1 MEKPPGL
8 FYDESTR
15 QNMNPRNLQIIL
27 FILVGA
33 FSATAQSS
41 AERSHVERFSSIKDR
56 AERDESEAV
65 EKLKANPQ
73 DAAAWNLKANARMR
87 LGKYTEALDDIRR
100 AVALDGANADYQAS
114 LGYVLFK
121 LGRPAEALAA
131 ERAALKLDDKN
142 FTANYQLGRF
152 LLTSGDAKA
161 LPEAVA
167 LLKRA
172 LEIDPRR
179 SELRFD
185 LITAYRLLGDQPN
198 AIAQLNLL
206 QDARPAD
213 PRVIYADGLLASD
226 RNDLRAAI
234 ASFQQAL
241 AKDPTLFGAW
251 QDLGLAFIRQNK
263 WQEASETFGE
273 LTKRH
278 SDSVEA
284 AYLYALALYN
294 TGRFAEAEREAR
306 RALRIDAGASAAHTL
321 LGIIL
326 ASRGGAD
333 LEAIESLTQATALD
347 VNSFD
352 ANFYLGR
359 VQYATRD
366 YAGAVKSLRV
376 AVNLNPKHSESR
388 FFLGT
393 ALEAN
398 GESEAAFKEYEE
410 LAKLAPDSAQGQM
423 GLGALLVR
431 QGKLD
436 EAIATL
442 KKATELDV
450 KLFEAHWALGR
461 ALILKERYTDAINAL
476 QNAVAL
482 LPDRPDAHFQL
493 GQALQ
498 RAGRKE
504 EAAREFETVKRLNEE
519 FRTRTK
525 Q

>member
-1 MEKPPGL
+1 MMKALIIHMKPL
-8 FYDESTR
+8 S
-15 QNMNPRNLQIIL
+15 LQIV
-27 FILVGA
+27 FILIVCA
-33 FSATAQSS
+33 LAAQAQTL
-41 AERSHVERFSSIKDR
+41 AERSHVERFSTPKDR
-56 AERDESEAV
+56 AERDEAEAA
-65 EKLKANPQ
+65 EKLKGNPK
-73 DAAAWNLKANARMR
+73 DDAAWNLRANARMR
-87 LGKYTEALDDIRR
+87 LGKYPEALEDIRR
-100 AVALDGANADYQAS
+100 AVELKPASADYQAS

-121 LGRPAEALAA
+121 LGRPVEAIAA

-152 LLTSGDAKA
+152 LLINGDAKA
-161 LPEAVA
+161 LPESAG

-179 SELRFD
+179 SEIRFD

-226 RNDLRAAI
+226 RNDLRMAI
-234 ASFQQAL
+234 ANFQQTL
-241 AKDPTLFGAW
+241 AKDPNLFGAW
-251 QDLGLAFIRQNK
+251 QDLGMAYIKQNK
-263 WQEASETFGE
+263 WQEASEAFSE
-273 LTKRH
+273 FAKRR

-294 TGRFAEAEREAR
+294 TGRSAEAEREVR

-326 ASRGGAD
+326 AARGGAD
-333 LEAIESLTQATALD
+333 FEAIESLTQAVALD
-347 VNSFD
+347 ASSFD

-359 VQYATRD
+359 VRYATRD
-366 YAGAVKSLRV
+366 YADAVKSLRA
-376 AVNLNPKHSESR
+376 AVKINPKHSESR

-393 ALEAN
+393 TLEAN
-398 GESEAAFKEYEE
+398 GETDEALKEYEE
-410 LAKLAPDSAQGQM
+410 LIKLAPDSAQGQT
-423 GLGALLVR
+423 GLGALFVK

-436 EAIATL
+436 EAIAAL
-442 KKATELDV
+442 KKATTLDA
-450 KLFEAHWALGR
+450 KMFEAHWALGR
-461 ALILKERYTDAINAL
+461 ALLLKEQYAEAINVL
-476 QNAVAL
+476 QSAVL
-482 LPDRPDAHFQL
+482 LMPERPDAHYQL
-493 GQALQ
+493 GQAYQ
-498 RAGRKE
+498 RAGRKA
-504 EAAREFETVKRLNEE
+504 EAASEFETVKRLNEE